1 MESYISSSRHHSFFE
16 WTPIPLWVEAIFYS
30 REFSFPMSKNIF
42 SLINANFCEWKPISL
57 WMELS
62 FLLSG
67 RHFPFELKLII
78 LWVEVSFSPAET
90 NFLLSGIWFSLR
102 VFYIVSTK
110 SDWIICYCHF
120 KIMICIWLE
129 AFAMYTSWSLKGFES
144 KKPQENRVYYK
155 AFLLDFTATSRSFPK
170 FKMSLGFLILFVTFF
185 NFDCFSL
192 LRIIFLYWG
201 FGWFLTCF
209 LS

>member
-1 MESYISSSRHHSFFE
+1 MESDISLSRHHSFFE
-16 WTPIPLWVEAIFYS
+16 WTPIPLFAEAILYS
-30 REFSFPMSKNIF
+30 SEFSFPMSKNIF

-57 WMELS
+57 WMGLS

-90 NFLLSGIWFSLR
+90 NFFLSRIWFSLR

-110 SDWIICYCHF
+110 SDWISCYCHF

-129 AFAMYTSWSLKGFES
+129 VVAMYTSWSLK
-144 KKPQENRVYYK
+144 
-155 AFLLDFTATSRSFPK
+155 SFK
-170 FKMSLGFLILFVTFF
+170 FKKNKKIGFMQS
-185 NFDCFSL
+185 FSL
-192 LRIIFLYWG
+192 KHYSDI
-201 FGWFLTCF
+201 
-209 LS
+209 S